1 MVSLLDIQMQ
11 ELVLWQMIGNL
22 ILVLPDDLWNI
33 VVNEILQ
40 SCIDIDEHAVHII
53 VVLLDV
59 LHVTLE
65 QHKRVPLGKSIFTS
79 FFEQLCLRFE

>member
-11 ELVLWQMIGNL
+11 ELVLWQRIGNL

-33 VVNEILQ
+33 VINKILQ
-40 SCIDIDEHAVHII
+40 SCIDIDEHAVHIV

-65 QHKRVPLGKSIFTS
+65 QHKRVP
-79 FFEQLCLRFE
+79 